1 MVKNFLIVLTTTL
14 LLLIIIE
21 LFTGAY
27 FFGKK
32 IDCIY
37 LKCNYK
43 YSMRVDFIDKYTK
56 KINYSRDKFGFRGV
70 RKNYQNIDFLVVGGS
85 TTEEKFLD
93 DNDTWTEK
101 LEKKFIEDGND
112 IEIVN
117 AGIDGQSTI
126 GHIYNFKKWFPEVKN
141 LKPKFI
147 IFYIGINEYRS
158 SKFNKYDNLNDNS
171 LLGNLKFYLK
181 RNNGLFVNLYRKV
194 NLNRIRPNNNDIV
207 YHNPDLERIYLSK
220 EIQINN
226 IEKKKFKEWVDR
238 EFLNRLNLL
247 INLTKEINA
256 IPIFVSQKSRRW
268 FKENEKIYEI
278 EYENIFEDENFE
290 SYYIKE
296 KKIDEV
302 LKDFTKKNEV
312 YFISGFN
319 EFDFKENFFYDL
331 IHTNI
336 LGSEHI
342 SEILYP
348 FVNKIYYEN
357 F

>member
-1 MVKNFLIVLTTTL
+1 M
-14 LLLIIIE
+14 
-21 LFTGAY
+21 
-27 FFGKK
+27 
-32 IDCIY
+32 
-37 LKCNYK
+37 
-43 YSMRVDFIDKYTK
+43 
-56 KINYSRDKFGFRGV
+56 
-70 RKNYQNIDFLVVGGS
+70 
-85 TTEEKFLD
+85 
-93 DNDTWTEK
+93 
-101 LEKKFIEDGND
+101 
-112 IEIVN
+112 
-117 AGIDGQSTI
+117 
-126 GHIYNFKKWFPEVKN
+126 
-141 LKPKFI
+141 
-147 IFYIGINEYRS
+147 
-158 SKFNKYDNLNDNS
+158 
-171 LLGNLKFYLK
+171 
-181 RNNGLFVNLYRKV
+181 
-194 NLNRIRPNNNDIV
+194 
-207 YHNPDLERIYLSK
+207 ERIYLSK

-226 IEKKKFKEWVDR
+226 IEKKKFKEWVDH

-278 EYENIFEDENFE
+278 EYKNIFEDENFE